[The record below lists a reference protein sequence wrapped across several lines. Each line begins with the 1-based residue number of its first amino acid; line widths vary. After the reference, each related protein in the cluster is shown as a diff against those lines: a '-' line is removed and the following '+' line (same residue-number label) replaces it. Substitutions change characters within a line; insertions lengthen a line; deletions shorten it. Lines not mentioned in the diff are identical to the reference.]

1 MKRTAVVK
9 RTVVVKRTAVVK
21 RAVCVALVVGAIFV
35 SHVFPGHTLRRMKV
49 TYVSGETVS
58 LVDSS
63 GEVYVIYA
71 DGLEVGDSLLC
82 YCAGNHEELRILD
95 YHEVT
100 E

>member
-1 MKRTAVVK
+1 MKRT
-9 RTVVVKRTAVVK
+9 
-21 RAVCVALVVGAIFV
+21 VCVALAVGAIFV
-35 SHVFPGHTLRRMKV
+35 SHVFHGYTFRKMKV
-49 TYVSGETVS
+49 TYVSEETVS

-63 GEVYVIYA
+63 GDAYAIYA

-82 YCAGNHEELRILD
+82 YCVGDHEELRILD

>member
-1 MKRTAVVK
+1 M
-9 RTVVVKRTAVVK
+9 K

-35 SHVFPGHTLRRMKV
+35 SHVFPVYTFRKMQV

-58 LVDSS
+58 LVDSF
-63 GEVYVIYA
+63 GDVYAIYA

-82 YCAGNHEELRILD
+82 YCTGDRDQLRILD
-95 YHEVT
+95 YTEVA